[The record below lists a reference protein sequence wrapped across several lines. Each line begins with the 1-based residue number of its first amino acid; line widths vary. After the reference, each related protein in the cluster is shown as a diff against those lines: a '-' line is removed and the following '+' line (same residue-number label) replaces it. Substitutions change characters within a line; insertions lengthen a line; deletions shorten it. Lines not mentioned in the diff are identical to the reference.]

1 MCAYTYTCVS
11 IFGLYKKKL
20 QMGTLRRFFGLKI
33 SDTKYPGWADQRP
46 GSVLVLTFPLYLIQI
61 LYHHLSVS

>member
-1 MCAYTYTCVS
+1 MCAYTYSYTCVS
-11 IFGLYKKKL
+11 IFGLYKEKL
-20 QMGTLRRFFGLKI
+20 QMGFFGLKI